1 MKNYIANETGG
12 WATSTAFIR
21 QSLYK
26 AIETH
31 RRARNDDDLYESLRL
46 LGQVIPPC
54 KPIPQLYTISS
65 TLFPF
70 NSLSLSTFSFPVPR
84 PRPPIFLNSDLSAD
98 FSLGTPHPRRSPCT
112 QQLGRTRPHRNGI

>member
-26 AIETH
+26 AIEIH

-46 LGQVIPPC
+46 LGQVSPRQTPSPDIPNVFQRLSRFAPFPC
-54 KPIPQLYTISS
+54 
-65 TLFPF
+65 
-70 NSLSLSTFSFPVPR
+70 
-84 PRPPIFLNSDLSAD
+84 FLLIA
-98 FSLGTPHPRRSPCT
+98 PAP
-112 QQLGRTRPHRNGI
+112 